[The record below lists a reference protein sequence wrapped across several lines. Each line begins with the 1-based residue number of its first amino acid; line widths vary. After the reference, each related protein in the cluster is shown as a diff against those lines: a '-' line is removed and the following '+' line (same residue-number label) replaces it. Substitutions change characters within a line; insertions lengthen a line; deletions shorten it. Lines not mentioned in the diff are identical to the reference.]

1 MTAGLERR
9 PKKAR
14 KRDLNLSAWSRF
26 PDLVDDCERR
36 RLRDRAQELYAL
48 THPVNLVRTRR
59 DRLTGDL

>member
-14 KRDLNLSAWSRF
+14 KRDLDLSTWSRF
-26 PDLVDDCERR
+26 PDLVADYESR